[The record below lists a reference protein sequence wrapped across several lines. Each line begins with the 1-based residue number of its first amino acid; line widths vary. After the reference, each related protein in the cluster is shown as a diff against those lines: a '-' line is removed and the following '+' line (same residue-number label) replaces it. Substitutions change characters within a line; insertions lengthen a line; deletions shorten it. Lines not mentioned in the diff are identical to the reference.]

1 MLIYYSSQ
9 LTEIMCSIAGIR
21 QTLGYMINSGYL
33 PQSRVFISGCELV
46 EGGKYRVR
54 KVTPIQQSCL

>member
-1 MLIYYSSQ
+1 VVI
-9 LTEIMCSIAGIR
+9 CPKAGI
-21 QTLGYMINSGYL
+21 
-33 PQSRVFISGCELV
+33 FISGCELV